1 MPKRTLLRTIKDPF
15 RDSADDPIEMEV
27 LFRALSKIGL
37 GEGLLPGA
45 KAQGLGRILG
55 DGISLDDVEFPFR
68 YGSAGVAFK
77 VLLMAVQTTLHL
89 SMA

>member
-1 MPKRTLLRTIKDPF
+1 MHLGHTFLLGLVKTVLHCSRVGRTRATFKGT
-15 RDSADDPIEMEV
+15 DDPIEMEV

-45 KAQGLGRILG
+45 KAQGLGRILC

-68 YGSAGVAFK
+68 YGSAGVAF
-77 VLLMAVQTTLHL
+77 
-89 SMA
+89 

>member
-1 MPKRTLLRTIKDPF
+1 
-15 RDSADDPIEMEV
+15 MEV

-55 DGISLDDVEFPFR
+55 NGISLDDVEFPFR
-68 YGSAGVAFK
+68 YGSAGVAF
-77 VLLMAVQTTLHL
+77 
-89 SMA
+89 